1 MTNIIGK
8 IAETFG
14 LDDEDRNTNAAA
26 AGNGGATEAGG
37 AAGTG
42 GLSMGGGVGGTP
54 DDLAVGAAAAAA
66 DKVAQATGGTEPI
79 RSGQPDGSLGGGGQ
93 STVGAD
99 PITPEQKTG
108 EDAPRAHDIGG
119 GSGAN

>member
-1 MTNIIGK
+1 MTNILGK
-8 IAETFG
+8 IAETLG
-14 LDDEDRNTNAAA
+14 LDGEDRNTNAAA

-79 RSGQPDGSLGGGGQ
+79 RSGQPGGSLAAGGQ
-93 STVGAD
+93 STGGTD
-99 PITPEQKTG
+99 PITPEQSA
-108 EDAPRAHDIGG
+108 ERSHDFKG
-119 GSGAN
+119 GSGAV

>member
-1 MTNIIGK
+1 MTNILGK
-8 IAETFG
+8 LAETLG
-14 LDDEDRNTNAAA
+14 LDGEDRNTNAAA

-54 DDLAVGAAAAAA
+54 DDLALGAAAAAA

-79 RSGQPDGSLGGGGQ
+79 RPDQPDGSTAGGGQ
-93 STVGAD
+93 STAGTD
-99 PITPEQKTG
+99 PITPEHN
-108 EDAPRAHDIGG
+108 APRSHDIGG
-119 GSGAN
+119 GSGAV